1 MGSPTPE
8 NHAFQSGRGLA
19 GNHPL
24 CRGLDGVAEGGEV
37 SDEAHRPVALG
48 AAAEVV
54 GAEVLVEEKRGAIAS
69 VKVVEFAWVGE
80 AAIGGQAA
88 LGGSRVGA
96 SSVGGISISAMAST
110 CM

>member
-1 MGSPTPE
+1 MLERSRFVVSE
-8 NHAFQSGRGLA
+8 AVWEKVA
-19 GNHPL
+19 PL
-24 CRGLDGVAEGGEV
+24 LPGKP
-37 SDEAHRPVALG
+37 SDPG
-48 AAAEVV
+48 ATARDNR
-54 GAEVLVEEKRGAIAS
+54 LLIAS

>member
-1 MGSPTPE
+1 MLTRMT
-8 NHAFQSGRGLA
+8 GRDWA
-19 GNHPL
+19 
-24 CRGLDGVAEGGEV
+24 
-37 SDEAHRPVALG
+37 VALEVFR
-48 AAAEVV
+48 AAA
-54 GAEVLVEEKRGAIAS
+54 RSIAS